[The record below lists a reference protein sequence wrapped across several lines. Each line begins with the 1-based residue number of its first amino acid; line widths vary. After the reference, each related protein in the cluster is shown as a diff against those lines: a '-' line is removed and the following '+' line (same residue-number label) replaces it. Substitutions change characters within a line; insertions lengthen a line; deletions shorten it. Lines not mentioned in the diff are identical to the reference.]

1 MYVFIYVKKIDTIIS
16 SFEIKD
22 HLPSDIWYSPN
33 SKSSKEENSKNL
45 RLRPEIRERLLEI
58 AELFINTLKVDFF
71 VNDIV
76 MTGSLANYN
85 WSDYSDVDLHVI
97 TSLDNYGK
105 NKPLISELFRL
116 KKNIFNL
123 KHDITIKGYD
133 VELYIEDSAGER
145 FSAGVYS
152 VLNDGWVKAP
162 EYEKADIDLNK
173 VKEKSKQWMEI
184 IDGVID
190 AASNEDINTVKMLF
204 DKYEDKLDKYRS
216 CGLKK
221 GGEYSY
227 ENLVFKVLRRNGY
240 IGKFK
245 EAKDKLI
252 DKQLTLKESEIF

>member
-1 MYVFIYVKKIDTIIS
+1 MKKIETIIS
-16 SFEIKD
+16 SFEVKD
-22 HLPSDIWYSPN
+22 QLPSDIWYSPDGTSLKDAN
-33 SKSSKEENSKNL
+33 SKELKLK
-45 RLRPEIRERLLEI
+45 PEIRKRLLEI
-58 AELFINTLKVDFF
+58 AELFIGTLKVDFF

-76 MTGSLANYN
+76 MTGSLVNYN
-85 WSDYSDVDLHVI
+85 WSDFSDVDLHVI

-105 NKPLISELFRL
+105 NKPLFEDLFRL
-116 KKNIFNL
+116 KKNAFNL

-152 VLNDGWVKAP
+152 VLNDDWVKAP
-162 EYEKADIDLNK
+162 VYEKADIDLNK
-173 VKEKSKQWMEI
+173 VKEKSQQWMDI

-190 AASNEDINTVKMLF
+190 AAENEDIKTVKELF

-252 DKQLTLKESEIF
+252 DKQLTLKESEIFQ

>member
-1 MYVFIYVKKIDTIIS
+1 LID
-16 SFEIKD
+16 
-22 HLPSDIWYSPN
+22 
-33 SKSSKEENSKNL
+33 
-45 RLRPEIRERLLEI
+45 
-58 AELFINTLKVDFF
+58 
-71 VNDIV
+71 
-76 MTGSLANYN
+76 
-85 WSDYSDVDLHVI
+85 
-97 TSLDNYGK
+97 
-105 NKPLISELFRL
+105 ELFRL
-116 KKNIFNL
+116 KKNAFNL

-152 VLNDGWVKAP
+152 VLNNDWVKAP
-162 EYEKADIDLNK
+162 VYEKAEIDLNK
-173 VKEKSKQWMEI
+173 VKEKSQQWMDI

-190 AASNEDINTVKMLF
+190 AASNENISTVKELF
-204 DKYEDKLDKYRS
+204 TKYEDKLDKYRS
-216 CGLKK
+216 SGLKK